1 MRKKRFAIWAGVALL
16 ILVLLPGCEAIQEA
30 WEEAMDPDAEITD
43 NPNSTEYKRKYVV
56 HVNSIV
62 RNPRRSG
69 ELEREIPTLDGGTV
83 WINTNQLFSS
93 KNIQDARVVS
103 RPGNPD
109 LFDLQFLVDRFGKL
123 QWQMLSGNYN
133 AEQVALVVD
142 GVYFASFYPE
152 PQMEGSGDWVTLR
165 VGLNGVTARGIA
177 RNAKKNYIN
186 LNPDVMHWF

>member
-1 MRKKRFAIWAGVALL
+1 MRKRIIAVWAGALL
-16 ILVLLPGCEAIQEA
+16 IPVLFSGCEAIQEA
-30 WEEAMDPDAEITD
+30 WEEAMDPDTEITD
-43 NPNSTEYKRKYVV
+43 NPNSSEYKRKYVI

-62 RNPRRSG
+62 RHPTRSG

-93 KNIQDARVVS
+93 KNIRDARVVS

-109 LFDLQFLVDRFGKL
+109 LFDLPFLVDRFGKL
-123 QWQMLSGNYN
+123 QWQMLSGNYSS
-133 AEQVALVVD
+133 EQVALVVD
-142 GVYFASFYPE
+142 GVYFGRFYPE

-165 VGLNGVTARGIA
+165 VGLNAVTARGIA

>member
-1 MRKKRFAIWAGVALL
+1 MRMRTFAAWGCGLL
-16 ILVLLPGCEAIQEA
+16 ILTLFPGCEALQDA

-43 NPNSTEYKRKYVV
+43 NPNSTEYRTKYVI

-62 RNPRRSG
+62 RHPTRSG
-69 ELEREIPTLDGGTV
+69 ELEREIPTLDGGTI

-123 QWQMLSGNYN
+123 QWQLLSGNFG

-152 PQMEGSGDWVTLR
+152 PQMDGAGDWVTLR

-177 RNAKKNYIN
+177 RNAKKNYIH